1 MRNVGLLIRVVVL
14 SPPAGAGAGAGA
26 GADAD
31 VCSTPVVYPGD
42 AASQAAVVQWMVS
55 RVRAQGLPDE
65 LPVMASLVESGLQ
78 NLNFGD
84 RDSVGFF
91 QMRVGIWNSGPY
103 AGFPDDPELQITCS
117 STRRSR

>member
-1 MRNVGLLIRVVVL
+1 MRRSALCGLVGLLIGVVVL
-14 SPPAGAGAGAGA
+14 WPPASAGA

-55 RVRAQGLPDE
+55 RVRAQGIPDE

-91 QMRVGIWNSGPY
+91 QM
-103 AGFPDDPELQITCS
+103 
-117 STRRSR
+117 